1 MPFKLRNINKLAF
14 NKQMAL
20 PLKFKSIKNREN
32 YLVSKCNEEAV
43 SLIENYTFW
52 KNKKKN

>member
-1 MPFKLRNINKLAF
+1 MPFKLRNINKLVF

-32 YLVSKCNEEAV
+32 YLVSKCNVEAV
-43 SLIENYTFW
+43 ELVENSTFW
-52 KNKKKN
+52 QNSS